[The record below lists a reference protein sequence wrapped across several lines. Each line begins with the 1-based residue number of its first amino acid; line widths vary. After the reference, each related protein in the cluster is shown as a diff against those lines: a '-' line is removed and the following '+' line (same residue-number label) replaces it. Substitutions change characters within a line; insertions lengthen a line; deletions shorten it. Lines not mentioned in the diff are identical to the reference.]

1 MIIAAY
7 ALIPNG
13 VKAFFCRKKCGGMW
27 DGGLDMKSKDRGLF
41 LVNTG
46 DGKGKTTAA
55 LGLIVRAIGQG
66 LNVLMIQFIK
76 SPERTYGEKLTLE
89 KLGVEIHQMG
99 VGFTWTKTPEEHR
112 AALSKAWAL
121 TKEKVQSDNYDLII
135 LDELNN
141 ALSINRF
148 PVDDVLPLAEVM
160 ELIRTRPRDL
170 HLVMTGRNAHPEIM
184 EMADL
189 VTEMKAVKHYYDE
202 GIPAV
207 RGIEY

>member
-1 MIIAAY
+1 
-7 ALIPNG
+7 
-13 VKAFFCRKKCGGMW
+13 
-27 DGGLDMKSKDRGLF
+27 MKTKERGLL
-41 LVNTG
+41 LVHTG
-46 DGKGKTTAA
+46 EGKGKTTAA

-99 VGFTWTKTPEEHR
+99 AGFTWTKTPEEHR
-112 AALSKAWAL
+112 EALKSAWAL
-121 TKEKVQSDNYDLII
+121 TKEKVQSGSYDLII

-141 ALSINRF
+141 ALAINRF
-148 PVDDVLPLAEVM
+148 PIEDVLPFAEVM
-160 ELIRTRPRDL
+160 ELIRTRPRQL
-170 HLVMTGRNAHPEIM
+170 HLVITGRNAHPELM
-184 EMADL
+184 AVADL
-189 VTEMKAVKHYYDE
+189 VTEMKAIRHYYDE